1 MAARS
6 AKSSQADD
14 LFGVRVGLKRRGC
27 NGLSY
32 TMNYV
37 TKDQVGKMDEVIKDQ
52 EVTVV
57 VDANAVMYVAGT
69 QMDYVTDALGSEFVF
84 NNPNKKSECGGTEAS
99 NAGTLLVNRITH
111 FLQKAGRQLNAHVD
125 YCTRVVVSDS
135 TTSPCA
141 QTPR

>member
-1 MAARS
+1 MASRLPRKQLFSLTQSAASRIKQLMAARS

-84 NNPNKKSECGGTEAS
+84 NNPNKKSECGCGQS
-99 NAGTLLVNRITH
+99 FNV
-111 FLQKAGRQLNAHVD
+111 
-125 YCTRVVVSDS
+125 
-135 TTSPCA
+135 
-141 QTPR
+141 